1 MGTRTQLDDEGH
13 ERVNSMLSRS
23 IAMTRFEVHQS
34 RQMDIAVL
42 LEEHNRRKV
51 DTYLAFTEGKLR
63 RVHQK
68 VNKLLQSMPELLQAL
83 LP

>member
-1 MGTRTQLDDEGH
+1 MGTGTQLDGEGH

-23 IAMTRFEVHQS
+23 IAMTRFETHENQ
-34 RQMDIAVL
+34 QMDIAVL
-42 LEEHNRRKV
+42 LEEHNCRKV

-63 RVHQK
+63 RVHQE
-68 VNKLLQSMPELLQAL
+68 VNKLLQGMPELLRAL